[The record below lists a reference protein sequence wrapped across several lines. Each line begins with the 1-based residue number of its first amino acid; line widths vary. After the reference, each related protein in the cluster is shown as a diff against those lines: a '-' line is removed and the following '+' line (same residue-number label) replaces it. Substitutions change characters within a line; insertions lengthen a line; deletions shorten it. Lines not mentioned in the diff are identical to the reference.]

1 MLNLQNVKAISLD
14 LDDTLWPVW
23 PTIRRAE
30 QVLQDWLR
38 PQAPRSA
45 DFLSVPEQRLA
56 LREEVQRR
64 RPDIGHD
71 LGTLRREVIRLALER
86 HAEAVALVEPAYA
99 VFIAERMKVDLFD
112 DALPALHWLSA
123 RFPVVALSN
132 GNADV
137 HQVGIG
143 EFFKA
148 ALSAQD
154 MGMGKPD
161 SRFFHAAAHAAGVAP
176 HEVLH
181 VGDDAA
187 LDVLAGREAG
197 MQTVWV
203 NRADKAWTHEAQPH
217 ARVRDLSQLCDLL
230 RSKG

>member
-71 LGTLRREVIRLALER
+71 LGTLRREVIRLVLER

-143 EFFKA
+143 AFFKA

-161 SRFFHAAAHAAGVAP
+161 PRFFHAAAQAAGVAP

-203 NRADKAWTHEAQPH
+203 NREQKDWAHETQPH
-217 ARVRDLSQLCDLL
+217 LHVTDLAQLCEVLGLL
-230 RSKG
+230 A